1 MIRLFFYI
9 LIILFLNSCGGFS
22 EAGKVLRNEKT
33 KTTDEFLVKK
43 REPLSQPPD
52 MDKIP
57 EPGSVIKS
65 KQNENN
71 VNKILKVPKEINNRS
86 NSSSS
91 LEKSILDEIKK

>member
-86 NSSSS
+86 NSSSA

>member
-1 MIRLFFYI
+1 
-9 LIILFLNSCGGFS
+9 
-22 EAGKVLRNEKT
+22 
-33 KTTDEFLVKK
+33 
-43 REPLSQPPD
+43 

>member
-86 NSSSS
+86 NSFSS